1 MSEFSPN
8 LAHKVALVIGGTR
21 GIGRAAAFALADA
34 GATVIATGRTQAA
47 SEEVCAA
54 IRSRSGEALPC
65 ALDVENVAQIAP
77 TVNEIARVHGGI
89 DLLVANAG
97 INPYWKRAEDVTVE
111 MWDRIMAVNARG
123 LFFSVQAAA
132 AVMLR
137 ARRGSIVLVSSHASS
152 VGMPRTMPY
161 SASKG
166 ALDAMVR
173 TLAVE
178 WADRGV
184 RVNAV
189 APGWTRTD
197 LTDGVTR
204 NEGMHRSVLA
214 SIPLGRFG
222 TPEEIA
228 GLILFLASDLA
239 SYVTGQIYVAD
250 GGQQAA

>member
-1 MSEFSPN
+1 
-8 LAHKVALVIGGTR
+8 
-21 GIGRAAAFALADA
+21 
-34 GATVIATGRTQAA
+34 
-47 SEEVCAA
+47 
-54 IRSRSGEALPC
+54 
-65 ALDVENVAQIAP
+65 
-77 TVNEIARVHGGI
+77 
-89 DLLVANAG
+89 
-97 INPYWKRAEDVTVE
+97 
-111 MWDRIMAVNARG
+111 
-123 LFFSVQAAA
+123 
-132 AVMLR
+132 
-137 ARRGSIVLVSSHASS
+137 
-152 VGMPRTMPY
+152 
-161 SASKG
+161 
-166 ALDAMVR
+166 MVR

-228 GLILFLASDLA
+228 GLILFLTSDLA